1 MYGLQVDNEEIPM
14 HPTPPPLSLEMLH
27 RQMTWLT
34 EKMKALKHDNTI
46 LRREID
52 QLRDA
57 PRADKDSEQKG
68 ADPPM
73 FTGNQRDLEG

>member
-14 HPTPPPLSLEMLH
+14 HPTLLPPSLEMLH
-27 RQMTWLT
+27 GQVTWLT
-34 EKMKALKHDNTI
+34 EKIEALKRDNVI

-52 QLRDA
+52 WLRDA
-57 PRADKDSEQKG
+57 PRADKDLKQKG